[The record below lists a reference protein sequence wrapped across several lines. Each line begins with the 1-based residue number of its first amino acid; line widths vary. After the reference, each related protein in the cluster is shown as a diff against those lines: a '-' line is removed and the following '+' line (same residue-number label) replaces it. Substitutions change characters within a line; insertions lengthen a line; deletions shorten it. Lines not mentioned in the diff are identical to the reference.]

1 MSNWAVFITAAR
13 AVPKVLNRAF
23 LLIHDF
29 QYNEYPATYG
39 WMLLT
44 SKELPT
50 TPPPATAVPLPD
62 AASTC
67 NEFASMSLE
76 EINTFVRGHE
86 VLLTNVEISKSNWL
100 VIDQTGL
107 ETSTCI
113 VCEQFYNPGEEN
125 EGEGQEGYTSEFRAC
140 RIPFEEA
147 WNMIVNLDLANMG
160 FEEYVNEEDGV
171 QADGTWKWQSFPPDA
186 NEGETPSEEE
196 VKREK
201 ALQALRDTGNVD

>member
-1 MSNWAVFITAAR
+1 MRHWAVFITAAR
-13 AVPKVLNRAF
+13 APPKVLNRAF

-29 QYNEYPATYG
+29 QYGEYPATYG
-39 WMLLT
+39 WTLLT

-62 AASTC
+62 AASTS

-76 EINTFVRGHE
+76 EINTFVREHE
-86 VLLTNVEISKSNWL
+86 VLLTNVGISNSNWL

-113 VCEQFYNPGEEN
+113 VCEQVYNSGEEN
-125 EGEGQEGYTSEFRAC
+125 EGEGQEGYTSEFCAC
-140 RIPFEEA
+140 RMPYEEA
-147 WNMIVNLDLANMG
+147 WGMIVNLDIANMG
-160 FEEYVNEEDGV
+160 FEDFVNEEDGV
-171 QADGTWKWQSFPPDA
+171 QADGTWKWRLFRPNTEESEA
-186 NEGETPSEEE
+186 PSEEE

-201 ALQALRDTGNVD
+201 ALQALRETGDVD